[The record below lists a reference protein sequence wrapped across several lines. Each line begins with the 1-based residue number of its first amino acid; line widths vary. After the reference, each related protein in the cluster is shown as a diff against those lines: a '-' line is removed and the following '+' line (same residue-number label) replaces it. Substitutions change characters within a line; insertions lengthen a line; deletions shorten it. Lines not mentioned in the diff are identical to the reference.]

1 MFRKG
6 VSSRA
11 VLGDKSPVLVLQLV
25 GKGSFFYYFYSLLKV
40 VFKKESS
47 IKSVML
53 G

>member
-25 GKGSFFYYFYSLLKV
+25 GKGSFFLLFFIVYSRLC
-40 VFKKESS
+40 S
-47 IKSVML
+47 IKSHL
-53 G
+53 